1 MLTHTVDLCDA
12 HPAFQEAICDG
23 SLICQRETWRR
34 FYEQRRSAAHEKKN
48 HLVIALGFL
57 QQLKASL
64 GCDLATSIGN
74 RVACGNNGDA
84 SQWAVGESVPDYED
98 SLCQLILEQ
107 ILPDLSREIN
117 AFANSDDKEPPC

>member
-1 MLTHTVDLCDA
+1 M
-12 HPAFQEAICDG
+12 IGDG
-23 SLICQRETWRR
+23 SLVFQRQARR
-34 FYEQRRSAAHEKKN
+34 GFHEQRRGAAHEEKN
-48 HLVIALGFL
+48 NLVIALGFL

-84 SQWAVGESVPDYED
+84 SQRAVGESIPDYED
-98 SLCQLILEQ
+98 SFCQLILEK
-107 ILPDLSREIN
+107 IFPDLSREIN